1 MKILLI
7 LAKKKILEKQ
17 AIKICRGALFHMK
30 NRVSLKYFVNDCLQ
44 KQIFPSNLPKITSNL
59 IFFSFNLQLEKLNCE
74 KGLKFALIGN
84 CFFRSFH

>member
-1 MKILLI
+1 
-7 LAKKKILEKQ
+7 
-17 AIKICRGALFHMK
+17 MK

-59 IFFSFNLQLEKLNCE
+59 IFFSFNLQLEKLSCE
-74 KGLKFALIGN
+74 KVLKFALIGH